1 MRMKKYISL
10 SSIVFMLAF
19 VLMTGCNNPKG
30 GDQPT
35 DQDDRD
41 SLILN
46 EPQNDLLNQ
55 DQKQND
61 SADTEAKSDTAK
73 F

>member
-1 MRMKKYISL
+1 MKKYISIL
-10 SSIVFMLAF
+10 SIAFTLAF
-19 VLMTGCNNPKG
+19 VLMIGCTNTRKG
-30 GDQPT
+30 SDQPGDQEN
-35 DQDDRD
+35 RD

-55 DQKQND
+55 DQNQND